1 MNSKIEFCPNLS
13 ELSKD
18 FLTKTMCRDVC
29 KRLSASEAL
38 QHKWITS
45 EVVTSK
51 SVVAVE
57 FLENMKNIIVGHG
70 VKRMVYNYI
79 LSRKMYN
86 HRNINLLKLFEL
98 IDTDNSGAID
108 ENELFHLME
117 NISLEQMSRK
127 WNKLE
132 ILLKMWTLII
142 QEK

>member
-1 MNSKIEFCPNLS
+1 
-13 ELSKD
+13 
-18 FLTKTMCRDVC
+18 MCRDVC

>member
-1 MNSKIEFCPNLS
+1 
-13 ELSKD
+13 
-18 FLTKTMCRDVC
+18 
-29 KRLSASEAL
+29 
-38 QHKWITS
+38 
-45 EVVTSK
+45 
-51 SVVAVE
+51 
-57 FLENMKNIIVGHG
+57 
-70 VKRMVYNYI
+70 
-79 LSRKMYN
+79 MYN